1 MTTKKFTGV
10 NLTTPECILMYPA
23 VFEAKHNELKKK
35 DEWTVTMLF
44 DKKTNDMA
52 TLKAAMVQ
60 AAKNEFGAD
69 VDLKS
74 LDLKRIQ
81 DGDKPTSTGKERP
94 AGCLGMWVVKAA
106 TRLSQPGVVD
116 KALNKILDP
125 SEIYSGVYAHVNV
138 TVKGYKGP
146 QGNGVTFYLNHV
158 QKIRDGV
165 ALTGGPKSED
175 VFEAL
180 DLGENDVDLTADPMA
195 DDGMEGMFS

>member
-1 MTTKKFTGV
+1 MAKKEFTGV

-23 VFEAKHNELKKK
+23 VFEAKFNDLKKK

-44 DKKTNDMA
+44 DKTTNDMA
-52 TLKAAMVQ
+52 KLKAGMVQ
-60 AAKNEFGAD
+60 AAKNEFGVD
-69 VDLKS
+69 IDLKS
-74 LDLKRIQ
+74 LDLRRIQ
-81 DGDKPTSTGKERP
+81 DGDKPTSTGKDRP
-94 AGCLGMWVVKAA
+94 AACKGMWVVKAA

-138 TVKGYKGP
+138 TIKAYKGP
-146 QGNGVTFYLNHV
+146 QGDGVTFYLNHV
-158 QKIRDGV
+158 QKVKDGE

-180 DLGENDVDLTADPMA
+180 DLGEDDVDLMGGSED
-195 DDGMEGMFS
+195 MEEMFS